1 MRTFQYQ
8 DEKSSKFW
16 NISLEDCTH
25 TVNYGKSGTSGRTQ
39 SKSFETAEEAKK
51 SYDKLI
57 EQKIK
62 KGYLEVET
70 ATEKIEEST
79 EKTTIENQEKERKLN
94 VVRSINLNPED
105 YLWATWKPRNPLPN
119 QK

>member
-1 MRTFQYQ
+1 MDVPLRLTPTRDSTAINYQLLKMRTFQYQ

-62 KGYLEVET
+62 KGYLEEET
-70 ATEKIEEST
+70 AT
-79 EKTTIENQEKERKLN
+79 
-94 VVRSINLNPED
+94 
-105 YLWATWKPRNPLPN
+105 
-119 QK
+119 